1 MGVPSRTDNHGGAAV
16 APFPPGDD
24 ATKKI
29 LLSDGIED
37 AGNENTRDDQ
47 PLLKPSTA
55 GEHNSKSEVDSAAA
69 GGNASVWSMK
79 RVKGLGFIVFAAFNF
94 SIASVCVKYA
104 SHRVTSHETVF
115 WRMFVAFTMSCIWS
129 RYKKRKLEV
138 DPKYRRLLLFRCIVG
153 TIGVNLQFY
162 AMSKMVLTDAVVII
176 FLSPIFTFF
185 LGAVVLK
192 ESIDRVDFAAATT
205 AFVGALF
212 VTRPAIIF
220 GTGGDVAK
228 APVLAVFC
236 ALGGAMTQAIVYV
249 TLRKLHAVDHVVAI
263 HYFFSFGTITSIL
276 TILFMGVAFK
286 VPTNAAFL
294 FSVFGSGFFSFVGQI
309 FLTKGFQIEKAGI
322 ASVMRYFDVVFVVV
336 MDIAVLGER
345 VNGLSIVG
353 AAIIM
358 SGASLIVLPAI
369 LAVRDVE
376 CSEGLE
382 RVIYRSPLP
391 PDAPRSIPD
400 PKPKLA
406 DVEND
411 DQPLLKSS
419 SSDNPVAKSEVED
432 AAFPVKAVENT
443 IWSMK
448 RAQGLGFIVF
458 AGLNFSIASICIKY
472 ASHRVTSHETVFWRM
487 TVALVLN
494 YIWARYKKRALVI
507 EPKYRG
513 LLLFRCF
520 VGTVGVNI
528 QFYAMSKMVLT
539 DAVVIIL
546 TSPIFTF
553 FLGAAVLGEKINRV
567 DLLAGI
573 TSFVGVMFV
582 TRPAFLFPTEVVSAQ
597 APMLAIYCAI
607 GGSLT
612 SAVVYILLRRLTKVD
627 PLATIHYFFV
637 FGTCTSIMTILLLGV
652 SITVPLEATFLFAIF
667 GSGFFSFIGQVFMTK
682 GFQREKAGIA
692 SVMRYFDVVFVVAM
706 DVLIL
711 GEHVNALSLLG
722 AGIIMAGVSMIV
734 LRRAREKE

>member
-29 LLSDGIED
+29 LLSAGIED

-79 RVKGLGFIVFAAFNF
+79 RVNGLGFIVFAAFNF
-94 SIASVCVKYA
+94 SIASLCVKYA

-228 APVLAVFC
+228 APVLC
-236 ALGGAMTQAIVYV
+236 
-249 TLRKLHAVDHVVAI
+249 VDHVVAI

-612 SAVVYILLRRLTKVD
+612 SAAVYILLRRLTKVD

>member
-1 MGVPSRTDNHGGAAV
+1 MSSVPRAWNVSFTDRYGDKHLSTTQQEIEM
-16 APFPPGDD
+16 APNNR
-24 ATKKI
+24 
-29 LLSDGIED
+29 S
-37 AGNENTRDDQ
+37 
-47 PLLKPSTA
+47 
-55 GEHNSKSEVDSAAA
+55 
-69 GGNASVWSMK
+69 SV
-79 RVKGLGFIVFAAFNF
+79 V
-94 SIASVCVKYA
+94 
-104 SHRVTSHETVF
+104 
-115 WRMFVAFTMSCIWS
+115 
-129 RYKKRKLEV
+129 
-138 DPKYRRLLLFRCIVG
+138 
-153 TIGVNLQFY
+153 Q
-162 AMSKMVLTDAVVII
+162 
-176 FLSPIFTFF
+176 
-185 LGAVVLK
+185 
-192 ESIDRVDFAAATT
+192 
-205 AFVGALF
+205 
-212 VTRPAIIF
+212 
-220 GTGGDVAK
+220 
-228 APVLAVFC
+228 
-236 ALGGAMTQAIVYV
+236 
-249 TLRKLHAVDHVVAI
+249 
-263 HYFFSFGTITSIL
+263 
-276 TILFMGVAFK
+276 
-286 VPTNAAFL
+286 
-294 FSVFGSGFFSFVGQI
+294 
-309 FLTKGFQIEKAGI
+309 
-322 ASVMRYFDVVFVVV
+322 
-336 MDIAVLGER
+336 
-345 VNGLSIVG
+345 
-353 AAIIM
+353 
-358 SGASLIVLPAI
+358 
-369 LAVRDVE
+369 
-376 CSEGLE
+376 
-382 RVIYRSPLP
+382 PLP

-472 ASHRVTSHETVFWRM
+472 ASHRVTSHETVFWRK